1 MKPSWILK
9 IFIIIMSTGISP
21 EDALAQGQK
30 GKMYFSTQPFSN
42 GNENSKNSFTS
53 AEFIY
58 GRIETGQLPLK
69 EAFNMA
75 SIKTKPL
82 YLLTT
87 YRITRDDGREKYMQG
102 SIYLRMDNG
111 AENKTFF
118 NFDITPRADQAKTT
132 VSMVEEFNT
141 GFKAGFFLPYADNS
155 DYFWQNG
162 KYKVEL
168 SIYLKSYDAWG
179 RLDDTEKWPDITG
192 IFTLQ
197 FDAQDVAAQMKNSED
212 GRLAMNENRMKID
225 GLPDFFS
232 KPAKITD
239 PNLTS
244 AKIMAILKR
253 DLPSV
258 NIVKAV
264 IPPFDGTLKDIAKN
278 DLGLILFRYVRPYVR
293 VIYKEDGKC
302 YLGSVTLKEDYL
314 GGGKY
319 GPLKYHKFWG
329 EEGLLDCA
337 LVK

>member
-1 MKPSWILK
+1 
-9 IFIIIMSTGISP
+9 MSTSFSP
-21 EDALAQGQK
+21 EEAVAQNQK
-30 GKMYFSTQPFSN
+30 GKMYFSAQPFNN
-42 GNENSKNSFTS
+42 GHEGNKNSFTS
-53 AEFIY
+53 ADFIY
-58 GRIETGQLPLK
+58 GRIETDKQPLK
-69 EAFNMA
+69 DAFNMA
-75 SIKTKPL
+75 TIKTQPL
-82 YLLTT
+82 YLLAT

-102 SIYLRMDNG
+102 SIYLRVDNG
-111 AENKTFF
+111 TENKTVF
-118 NFDITPRADQAKTT
+118 NFVITPRASQATTT
-132 VSMVEEFNT
+132 VSLVEEFNT

-155 DYFWQNG
+155 DYFWKNG
-162 KYKVEL
+162 DYKVEL

-179 RLDDTEKWPDITG
+179 RLEDTEKWPDITG
-192 IFTLQ
+192 IFTLH
-197 FDAQDVAAQMKNSED
+197 FDEKDVAAQISNSED

-225 GLPDFFS
+225 GLPDYFH
-232 KPAKITD
+232 KPAKIDD
-239 PNLTS
+239 PGLAP

-319 GPLKYHKFWG
+319 GPMKYHKFWG
-329 EEGLLDCA
+329 GEGLLDCA